1 MKRRT
6 IRDVFKVLCS
16 GLFLYSCLT
25 SCDNSVESG
34 EYGYSDDY
42 MIYSKVLSETINDEG
57 IFIVLADSTEQ
68 DSFIQN
74 NIEYY
79 LERFPDADR
88 ETLENY
94 IKANQSKNELGRIP
108 GIKFVFRSE
117 YDGSADN
124 KVNVYLSNVGYNSNK
139 TEAFVSMGAL
149 YAPLVGSG
157 SLIFLVKIN
166 NQWQIQKRVMTWIS

>member
-1 MKRRT
+1 MKRGT

-42 MIYSKVLSETINDEG
+42 LIYSKVLSETINDEG
-57 IFIVLADSTEQ
+57 ILIVLTDSTEQ

-88 ETLENY
+88 GTLENY
-94 IKANQSKNELGRIP
+94 ITANQSKSKLCRIP
-108 GIKFVFRSE
+108 GIKFVFQSD
-117 YDGSADN
+117 YNGSADK

>member
-1 MKRRT
+1 
-6 IRDVFKVLCS
+6 
-16 GLFLYSCLT
+16 
-25 SCDNSVESG
+25 
-34 EYGYSDDY
+34 

-57 IFIVLADSTEQ
+57 ILIVLADSTEQ

-88 ETLENY
+88 GTLENY
-94 IKANQSKNELGRIP
+94 ITANQSKSKLCRIP
-108 GIKFVFRSE
+108 GIKFVFQSD

>member
-1 MKRRT
+1 MKRGT

-25 SCDNSVESG
+25 SCDNSVQSG

-57 IFIVLADSTEQ
+57 ILIVLADSTEQ

-88 ETLENY
+88 GTLENY
-94 IKANQSKNELGRIP
+94 ITANQSKSKLCRIP
-108 GIKFVFRSE
+108 GIKCVFQSD
-117 YDGSADN
+117 YNGSADK

>member
-1 MKRRT
+1 MKRGT
-6 IRDVFKVLCS
+6 IRDVFKVLCG

-25 SCDNSVESG
+25 SCDNSVQSG

-57 IFIVLADSTEQ
+57 ILIVLADSTEQ

-88 ETLENY
+88 GTLENY
-94 IKANQSKNELGRIP
+94 ITANQSKSKLCRIP
-108 GIKFVFRSE
+108 GINS
-117 YDGSADN
+117 YS
-124 KVNVYLSNVGYNSNK
+124 KVI
-139 TEAFVSMGAL
+139 MMD
-149 YAPLVGSG
+149 
-157 SLIFLVKIN
+157 
-166 NQWQIQKRVMTWIS
+166 QQIRK